1 MASSDLAASGGNNN
15 NNNAAAAALVPK
27 LLFFASSGRIGAI
40 VDASPELSLHLTALE
55 RNLGK
60 VATEIANASHAK
72 HRAPVGEC
80 GKSDADAA
88 AAYGFLDGDF
98 LEKFLDY
105 EHPSSETER
114 ILNGSIP
121 PEKLKQTYGEIKQS
135 LEALQALH

>member
-1 MASSDLAASGGNNN
+1 MVSSDPATSGGSNSNDT
-15 NNNAAAAALVPK
+15 AAALVPK
-27 LLFFASSGRIGAI
+27 LLFFASSGRIGVI
-40 VDASPELSLHLTALE
+40 IDTSPELSLHLTALE

-72 HRAPVGEC
+72 HRAPVSEHGRN
-80 GKSDADAA
+80 DADA

-105 EHPSSETER
+105 EHPSLETER

-121 PEKLKQTYGEIKQS
+121 PEKLKQTYGEIRLL

>member
-1 MASSDLAASGGNNN
+1 M
-15 NNNAAAAALVPK
+15 PK
-27 LLFFASSGRIGAI
+27 LLFFTSSGRIGVI
-40 VDASPELSLHLTALE
+40 VEAGPELSLHLTALE

-60 VATEIANASHAK
+60 VVAEIANASHVK
-72 HRAPVGEC
+72 HRAPVGSL
-80 GKSDADAA
+80 GKSDADA

-114 ILNGSIP
+114 ILKGSIS
-121 PEKLKQTYGEIKQS
+121 PEKLKQTYGEIRQL